1 MITKPTIIFYVQLW
15 FDVFIIILYSIV
27 FCKSPRVIDNAVNNA
42 FVDQQTF
49 DVGSEVEYRC
59 KDGFTMRGFARAK
72 CLAMDISASW
82 FGPDIT
88 CERKFLIK
96 YIIIIKCRLLV
107 HVSAEKC
114 KLRDVTY
121 CVDNCHAHCCIVHV
135 YQNVIFGVEQRIIV
149 YNIRYTVRYT

>member
-1 MITKPTIIFYVQLW
+1 M
-15 FDVFIIILYSIV
+15 
-27 FCKSPRVIDNAVNNA
+27 FCKSPKVIDNAMNNA

-88 CERKFLIK
+88 CERKLNLKLVYKCVKTFIYK
-96 YIIIIKCRLLV
+96 YI
-107 HVSAEKC
+107 
-114 KLRDVTY
+114 
-121 CVDNCHAHCCIVHV
+121 
-135 YQNVIFGVEQRIIV
+135 F
-149 YNIRYTVRYT
+149 